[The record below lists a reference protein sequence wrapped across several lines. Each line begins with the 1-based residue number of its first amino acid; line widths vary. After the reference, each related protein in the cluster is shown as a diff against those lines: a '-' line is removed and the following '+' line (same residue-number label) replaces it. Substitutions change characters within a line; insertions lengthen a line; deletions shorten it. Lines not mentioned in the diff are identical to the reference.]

1 MLISLNKGGGYMKYI
16 SEKEYNS
23 RMKQIEQMNK
33 VKERKQKLK
42 EAKNKYRIKPKLPT
56 TSKLMAAYLFAIL
69 NVVLIYAMVTM
80 WHFQDLTYLGV
91 LITDVAAQVLTYF
104 IYSKKA
110 TIENTVGGI
119 TYDMALKS
127 VDEVTV
133 YKNDETGN
141 VVG

>member
-1 MLISLNKGGGYMKYI
+1 MKYI

-33 VKERKQKLK
+33 VKERKQKLR
-42 EAKNKYRIKPKLPT
+42 EAKNKYRIKFKLPT

-69 NVVLIYAMVTM
+69 NVVLIYAMVAM
-80 WHFQDLTYLGV
+80 WYFQDLTYLGV

-141 VVG
+141 IVG